1 MGRANNRFNLILLR
15 DIGEAVY
22 DVMLSNL
29 VKLTCALEQGV
40 GLVQISSQELI
51 LIAWPFLF
59 TKGAC
64 PL

>member
-29 VKLTCALEQGV
+29 VKLTCALDQGV
-40 GLVQISSQELI
+40 GLVQILSQELI
-51 LIAWPFLF
+51 LIA
-59 TKGAC
+59 
-64 PL
+64 